1 MIMEKI
7 INLNSHNDVP
17 RKGISW
23 RAIFAGVVCIISIVF
38 LLNLLGLVF
47 GFGTIEPAEE
57 NNPMSGVGTGSLIW
71 WIVSNLIALFVG
83 AYVAAR
89 VGVSFYNKS
98 GMVQGIMTWA
108 LYTFISAWLLTSAVG
123 SIISGVGNT
132 IGSVLS
138 GGGQESSQQQQQQAQ
153 QQQSQQLNLSL
164 EQVKSQFYSLLED
177 TDKQA
182 LDPDRLENKMDEVTS
197 EAQNAA
203 QQAAKRPGQID
214 AQIEQIFNNARNEFE
229 NSFEALDKQALVN
242 VLTERTNMSEA
253 EAERTVE
260 NYVAQYENLRQQSEQ
275 FLQNVKQQAQETAGN
290 IAQGIADAAL
300 YLFIALVIGLIVAA
314 LGGVAGV
321 KSLRSDYVDSHYI
334 TEGRTVEYDRE
345 DRYDK
350 DRRRSRPDRYDT
362 STRTS
367 DDRNRYDDDDRR
379 V

>member
-1 MIMEKI
+1 MEKI
-7 INLNSHNDVP
+7 IDLNSHNNVP

-23 RAIFAGVVCIISIVF
+23 RAILAGVVCILSIVF

-57 NNPMSGVGTGSLIW
+57 SNPMSGVGTGSLIW

-83 AYVAAR
+83 GYVAAR

-98 GMVQGIMTWA
+98 GMIQGIMTWA

-138 GGGQESSQQQQQQAQ
+138 GSGQEQSQQKQQQAE

-182 LDPDRLENKMDEVTS
+182 LDPDRLENKVNEVTN
-197 EAQNAA
+197 EAQNTA
-203 QQAAKRPGQID
+203 QSAAKRPGQID
-214 AQIEQIFNNARNEFE
+214 AKVEQIFNNAKDEFQGT
-229 NSFEALDKQALVN
+229 FEALDKEALVN

-253 EAERTVE
+253 EAERAVE
-260 NYVAQYENLRQQSEQ
+260 NYVSQYENLRQQSEQ

-290 IAQGIADAAL
+290 ITQAIADAAL

-314 LGGVAGV
+314 LGGLTGV
-321 KSLRSDYVDSHYI
+321 KSLRSDYADSHYI
-334 TEGRTVEYDRE
+334 SEARTVDYDDDRHDRNTRRARE
-345 DRYDK
+345 DRYD
-350 DRRRSRPDRYDT
+350 ST
-362 STRTS
+362 TRTR
-367 DDRNRYDDDDRR
+367 DDRDSLR
-379 V
+379 

>member
-1 MIMEKI
+1 MEKI

-23 RAIFAGVVCIISIVF
+23 RAIFAGVVCILSVVF

-47 GFGTIEPAEE
+47 GFGTINPTEE
-57 NNPMSGVGTGSLIW
+57 SNPMSGVGTGSLIW
-71 WIVSNLIALFVG
+71 WIVSNLIALFMG
-83 AYVAAR
+83 GYVAAR

-138 GGGQESSQQQQQQAQ
+138 GGGQQQTQQQQQRAQ
-153 QQQSQQLNLSL
+153 EQQSQQLNLSL

-182 LDPDRLENKMDEVTS
+182 LDPDRLENKVDEVTT
-197 EAQNAA
+197 EAQNTAQRAA
-203 QQAAKRPGQID
+203 RRPGQID
-214 AQIEQIFNNARNEFE
+214 AKVEQVFSNARNEFE
-229 NSFEALDKQALVN
+229 NSFEALDKEALVN

-253 EAERTVE
+253 EARRTVD
-260 NYVAQYENLRQQSEQ
+260 NYVGQYENLRQQSEE
-275 FLQNVKQQAQETAGN
+275 FLQNVEQQAQETAGN

-314 LGGVAGV
+314 LGGLAGV
-321 KSLRSDYVDSHYI
+321 KSLRTDYADSHYI
-334 TEGRTVEYDRE
+334 TEGRTVDYDRDDNY
-345 DRYDK
+345 DRN
-350 DRRRSRPDRYDT
+350 RSRRPRGDRYDT
-362 STRTS
+362 STRTR
-367 DDRNRYDDDDRR
+367 DDRDRYDEDRR